1 MKLGLG
7 PMVIAP
13 VSAAYFCPSFLT
25 NIAPPSSRVVGT
37 ENKVTGKNGIP
48 LLQLSHRQKVIIKY
62 STLASLP
69 IRENII
75 PVEFR
80 MISYDDI
87 SPYSKSHLRY
97 NSAR

>member
-1 MKLGLG
+1 M
-7 PMVIAP
+7 
-13 VSAAYFCPSFLT
+13 
-25 NIAPPSSRVVGT
+25 SSVAST
-37 ENKVTGKNGIP
+37 ENKVTGKNGIR
-48 LLQLSHRQKVIIKY
+48 SYSYRTAKKVIIKY

-87 SPYSKSHLRY
+87 SPLLQI
-97 NSAR
+97 APLL